1 MLPSEGRMLN
11 HNLNGLIK
19 FIIVRVEEN
28 SLWPELVSF
37 ANTQKSGD
45 IEILEMNSNVL
56 QKSFRIVFGIQD
68 TQFGINTNMGSI
80 HVHGLFQETDH
91 LIDTFIQFI
100 IEDKLFK
107 MVRMDDNV
115 HTSSISDLVFT
126 ILNTSNAKLLP
137 SLGGVGLLGGFE
149 GSIVLLQSDQA
160 RGDLSIV
167 LKVDKD
173 DLSSFIQLVSEAS
186 VTSSW
191 EISTVGV
198 AEEVL
203 KIDVLSG
210 LGEAVKK
217 FGIDHSILGGLSG
230 HQEILGQ
237 EVIFLF
243 SLGAVDDTS
252 IV

>member
-1 MLPSEGRMLN
+1 MESVSEVFHQLFGVVL
-11 HNLNGLIK
+11 GIK
-19 FIIVRVEEN
+19 
-28 SLWPELVSF
+28 
-37 ANTQKSGD
+37 
-45 IEILEMNSNVL
+45 
-56 QKSFRIVFGIQD
+56 D
-68 TQFGINTNMGSI
+68 TQFSMDTDMGS
-80 HVHGLFQETDH
+80 VKSLGLLKEIDH
-91 LIDTFIQFI
+91 FISDIILLISVDKFIQMI
-100 IEDKLFK
+100 RVDN
-107 MVRMDDNV
+107 NV
-115 HTSSISDLVFT
+115 HTSRVGKLVFT
-126 ILNTSNAKLLP
+126 SLDASKAKFLP
-137 SLGGVGLLGGFE
+137 GLGGVGLLGRFE

-167 LKVDKD
+167 LKVDED
-173 DLSSFIQLVSEAS
+173 DLSSFIQLVSVAS

-191 EISTVGV
+191 EISAVGV

-203 KIDVLSG
+203 EVDVLSG

-237 EVIFLF
+237 EFIFLF